1 MLCAGAVVSLTAM
14 MPTTRDARP
23 EPEEWRDRS
32 AHRTQMVTVDTGVQ
46 LEVLDWGGTG
56 RPLLLLAGS
65 GNTAHVFDDFAP
77 RLTALGRVLAVTRRG
92 FGASSAPAA
101 GYDVDRLG
109 EDIQQILVA
118 LDLSRVVLIGHS
130 IAGQELSWVATRHAE
145 RVAGLVYIDAAYRYA
160 LHRPGILENVQDLR
174 SRLQA
179 LEAEIAKPPRPPA
192 ELSASIRTVMGDALE
207 EVQRDLQDLRA
218 TPPFP
223 GAAPAAAATDLQS
236 VQAYQAWARKT
247 MGFVLPEAE
256 LRWQRTVLEDGRVGA
271 QRTPA
276 AAAQAM
282 ASTGA
287 QRFTSIDAPALAIY
301 ASPHGLG
308 PWSEQPGV
316 DRVRVD
322 AFRRFDARMT
332 ERQAR
337 WFEQRVPGSR
347 VVRIPNASHYAFL
360 SHAED
365 VLREIDAFLRTLP

>member
-1 MLCAGAVVSLTAM
+1 VL
-14 MPTTRDARP
+14 P

-207 EVQRDLQDLRA
+207 EVQRDLEDLRA

-322 AFRRFDARMT
+322 AFLRFDARMT